1 MQFHLVVFRFL
12 GRYNG
17 RFFSKENFSC
27 MKFKQKNKV
36 LFVYL
41 FSARRG
47 VCSTFCYASISPNR
61 QTLPFFYAALKMDPN
76 DEQLTAK
83 TKAFRLAFRLSEKE
97 KSELQARADRV
108 GTGLSNYARQK
119 LLAGKT
125 IAMNSEEQAQLKGMA
140 INLNQIARKVNATGQ
155 VPGELTELLV
165 AINQI
170 LSDAYGQR

>member
-1 MQFHLVVFRFL
+1 MYICNKQGGAVVRH
-12 GRYNG
+12 
-17 RFFSKENFSC
+17 
-27 MKFKQKNKV
+27 
-36 LFVYL
+36 
-41 FSARRG
+41 
-47 VCSTFCYASISPNR
+47 FCCAPISNNR
-61 QTLPFFYAALKMDPN
+61 QPFHFLHAALKMDPN
-76 DEQLTAK
+76 DETTSTK

-97 KSELQARADRV
+97 KTELQARAERV

-155 VPGELTELLV
+155 VPGELAELLL